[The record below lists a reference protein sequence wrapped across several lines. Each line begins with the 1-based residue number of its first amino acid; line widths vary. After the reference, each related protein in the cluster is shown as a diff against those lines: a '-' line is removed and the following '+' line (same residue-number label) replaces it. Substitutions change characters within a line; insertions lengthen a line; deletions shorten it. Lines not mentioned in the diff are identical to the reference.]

1 MKKVFLFVRENI
13 LLLAH
18 QTNEPLHTKE
28 GSKNIFLI
36 DFDKNTEITTTT

>member
-28 GSKNIFLI
+28 GSENIFLI
-36 DFDKNTEITTTT
+36 DFDKNTEITTKT

>member
-13 LLLAH
+13 LLAH

-28 GSKNIFLI
+28 GSENIFLI
-36 DFDKNTEITTTT
+36 DFDMNTEITTTT